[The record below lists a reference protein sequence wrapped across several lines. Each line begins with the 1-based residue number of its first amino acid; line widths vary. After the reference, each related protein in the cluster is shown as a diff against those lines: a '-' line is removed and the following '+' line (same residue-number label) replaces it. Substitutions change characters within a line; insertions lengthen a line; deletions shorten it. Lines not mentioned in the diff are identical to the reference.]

1 MTIKYKTI
9 KEIKKMISQKEISN
23 KEIVQEVYKL
33 INENSHLNAF
43 VTLNEENSIKQADN
57 LDNNPSEMALAGIP
71 IAQKDLFCTK
81 GLRTTCGSKIL
92 DNFIPPYSATVI
104 ENLENA
110 GCISVGKTNMDE
122 FAMGSSNETSY
133 FGNVHNPWGDKLV
146 PGGSSGGSASAVA
159 AGIVPA
165 ASGTDTGG
173 SIRQPASLCGIT
185 GLKPTYGRV
194 SRWGMI
200 AFASSLDQAGP
211 MARTVEDCAL
221 LLNEMCSHD
230 IKDTTSLDEDI
241 PNFEN
246 RAGAVTLDI
255 TMAELN
261 TYSQN
266 CSPTDPPILM
276 SWPGALPRQLDEY
289 IDLNNET
296 NTELLAD
303 QIWDGERNLDP
314 NWEAILKKNFLNS
327 GGYQYFKM
335 IVDEVSTR
343 FNLANTVDDF
353 EIITDKEN
361 YYSLEVLNII
371 NNIRDDFNT
380 YQANLDTTT
389 FMPRQ
394 ANDCANVEYY
404 IDDLKW
410 GLPVYL
416 GLDGTEVTEE
426 YKYDTG
432 EFLETKG
439 FYLPTYYYYNKT
451 DSRYQPFKRPSSGGF
466 SHSSIFLL
474 VSKFQLDVKGE
485 PYFFM
490 DLDRLNCIDEV
501 APYKENEFSEMNNM
515 STGNPNSAFAKL
527 PLSIQDEVA
536 YSGSQITSK
545 SYDPPLNRLS
555 RLAIRLRFHN
565 GRPVKFG
572 IQPFSFV
579 LEIKCS
585 KQSLKLK

>member
-1 MTIKYKTI
+1 MTIKFKTI

-33 INENSHLNAF
+33 IDENIHLNAF
-43 VTLNEENSIKQADN
+43 VTLNEDNSLKKAEG
-57 LDNNPSEMALAGIP
+57 LDNNPSDSPLAGIP

-246 RAGAVTLDI
+246 NLNQSLKGKKIGVVKDLDLSSLDNDVVSVYEDSLKEFVSLG
-255 TMAELN
+255 AELEDI
-261 TYSQN
+261 S
-266 CSPTDPPILM
+266 
-276 SWPGALPRQLDEY
+276 LP
-289 IDLNNET
+289 
-296 NTELLAD
+296 
-303 QIWDGERNLDP
+303 NL
-314 NWEAILKKNFLNS
+314 
-327 GGYQYFKM
+327 
-335 IVDEVSTR
+335 
-343 FNLANTVDDF
+343 
-353 EIITDKEN
+353 
-361 YYSLEVLNII
+361 SLSV
-371 NNIRDDFNT
+371 
-380 YQANLDTTT
+380 
-389 FMPRQ
+389 
-394 ANDCANVEYY
+394 
-404 IDDLKW
+404 
-410 GLPVYL
+410 
-416 GLDGTEVTEE
+416 
-426 YKYDTG
+426 
-432 EFLETKG
+432 
-439 FYLPTYYYYNKT
+439 PTYY
-451 DSRYQPFKRPSSGGF
+451 
-466 SHSSIFLL
+466 
-474 VSKFQLDVKGE
+474 V
-485 PYFFM
+485 
-490 DLDRLNCIDEV
+490 V
-501 APYKENEFSEMNNM
+501 APAECSSN
-515 STGNPNSAFAKL
+515 
-527 PLSIQDEVA
+527 
-536 YSGSQITSK
+536 
-545 SYDPPLNRLS
+545 LS
-555 RLAIRLRFHN
+555 RFD
-565 GRPVKFG
+565 GVKFG
-572 IQPFSFV
+572 RRSENPKDLEELYIQTRSEGFGDEVKRRILIGSYVLSAGYYDAYYKKAQQVRRLIKKDFDEAFSNVDVIMTPTTRGPAFEMGSKGSDPIQMY
-579 LEIKCS
+579 LEDLFTISANLAGLPAMSLPNGNINNRPIGLQIIGNFLEESIILNFGHMYQTKTNWHMFTPEGV
-585 KQSLKLK
+585 KQ